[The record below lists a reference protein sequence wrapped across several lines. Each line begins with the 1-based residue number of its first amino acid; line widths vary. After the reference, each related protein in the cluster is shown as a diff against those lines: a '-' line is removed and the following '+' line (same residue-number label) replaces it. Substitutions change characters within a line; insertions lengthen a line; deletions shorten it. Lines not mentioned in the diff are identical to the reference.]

1 MYLMT
6 KGSMIMKKHLNIFFP
21 QWQGGGQDK
30 STYEGAIE
38 IKKKYLSAKPFID
51 VEVSLEDDYLIENNI
66 IGYKSI
72 MKQLEE
78 CKKLIMQEKPTTIFT
93 IGGGCD
99 ISIVPVS
106 YLNSK
111 IKGDITILWFDAHG
125 DLNTPESSYSKA
137 FHGMPLR
144 MLLGEGDSKLLSQA
158 FSILLPSQI
167 ILLGSRE
174 LDDAEVQ
181 YIEDKNIKLL
191 TVEDIES
198 NINNVLETIKSKGS
212 ENIYIHMDLDVIDP
226 VVFPFVPVPAV
237 GGLKIETLSSFLK
250 VLDREFNILGL
261 SLVEY
266 QPAGKPTFQ
275 ILEKIINMGV
285 AL

>member
-1 MYLMT
+1 
-6 KGSMIMKKHLNIFFP
+6 MKKHLNIFFP

-38 IKKKYLSAKPFID
+38 IKKKYLSQKTFID
-51 VEVSLEDDYLIENNI
+51 VEVSLEDDYGIENDI

-72 MKQLEE
+72 MKQLEQ
-78 CKKLIMQEKPTTIFT
+78 CKNLIMQEKPTTIFT
-93 IGGGCD
+93 VGGGCD
-99 ISIVPVS
+99 IDIAPVS

-125 DLNTPESSYSKA
+125 DINTPESSKSKA

-144 MLLGEGDSKLLSQA
+144 LLLGEGDSRLLSQA

-174 LDDAEVQ
+174 IDDAEVQ
-181 YIEDKNIKLL
+181 YIKEKSIKLL
-191 TVEDIES
+191 TVDDIES
-198 NINNVLETIKSKGS
+198 NINNVLDTIKSKGS
-212 ENIYIHMDLDVIDP
+212 KNIYIHIDLDVIDSIE
-226 VVFPFVPVPAV
+226 FPFVPVPAL
-237 GGLKIETLSSFLK
+237 GGLKIETLSILLK
-250 VLDREFNILGL
+250 VLAREFNILGL

-266 QPAGKPTFQ
+266 QPAGKPKLK
-275 ILEKIINMGV
+275 ILEKIINMGID
-285 AL
+285 L